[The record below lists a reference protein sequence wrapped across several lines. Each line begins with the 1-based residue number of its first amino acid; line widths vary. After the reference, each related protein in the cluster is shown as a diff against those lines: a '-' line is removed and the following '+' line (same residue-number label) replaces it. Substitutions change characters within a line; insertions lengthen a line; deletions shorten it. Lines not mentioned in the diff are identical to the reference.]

1 MFVSYGASR
10 LIHTFNGKFMENTL
24 VILIVHA
31 LKSLEN
37 Y

>member
-1 MFVSYGASR
+1 MFVACDASR
-10 LIHTFNGKFMENTL
+10 LIRTFNVKVIKNTL